1 LSLLFPINSTAV
13 VDMDILTSAVARLD
27 AVEFDMLWN
36 RVIPTVAEITQDLL
50 RVASTNREPSVLD
63 YPLKESPELDPN
75 DACIAAA
82 LGNRNRKAV
91 QILDIILGH
100 RKEFVPTED
109 IIRVVA
115 MRNNSISAYF
125 IDRIDRKGI
134 LKPTDVTWKNCCNR
148 PRRWQIPGMRG
159 DEGALE

>member
-63 YPLKESPELDPN
+63 YLLKESL
-75 DACIAAA
+75 
-82 LGNRNRKAV
+82 
-91 QILDIILGH
+91 
-100 RKEFVPTED
+100 
-109 IIRVVA
+109 
-115 MRNNSISAYF
+115 NSILMTRVSRQLWETAIGRLCKF
-125 IDRIDRKGI
+125 
-134 LKPTDVTWKNCCNR
+134 
-148 PRRWQIPGMRG
+148 
-159 DEGALE
+159 